1 MAKFEPDEELVR
13 RLSSLLAETGL
24 SEIEYEANGQR
35 IRVARHVTPPSNA
48 VSPVA
53 PTVTSPAIVPTVA
66 APAPEAV
73 PENAIVSPMVGTA
86 YVASEPGGKPFVAV
100 GDQVR
105 EGQTVLII
113 EAMKVMNPIPTPK
126 SGRISRI
133 LVEDGQPVE
142 FGEPLMV
149 VE

>member
-1 MAKFEPDEELVR
+1 MTKFEPDEELVR

-35 IRVARHVTPPSNA
+35 IRVARHLGGAANMAGPIAPAASGPSI
-48 VSPVA
+48 V
-53 PTVTSPAIVPTVA
+53 PAAVPTV
-66 APAPEAV
+66 ESV

-86 YVASEPGGKPFVAV
+86 YVASEPGGKPFVSV
-100 GDQVR
+100 GDKVR

-113 EAMKVMNPIPTPK
+113 EAMKVMNPIPAPRA
-126 SGRISRI
+126 GRIARI
-133 LVEDGQPVE
+133 MVQDGQPVE
-142 FGEPLMV
+142 FGEPLMI